1 MSPSIWTQCA
11 GKSRLTRLE
20 AKPWR
25 VVEAQHLI
33 STRKL
38 VDSDDEQQLL
48 EELIESAKP
57 ERRSTPGPSGQRLHY
72 LLFTPFRYPPLRYG
86 SRFGKRTEPSLWYG
100 AESPRTA
107 FAELAY
113 YRLLFLEGTDADL
126 SPLTVEVSLFQATV
140 ESEQAIDLTAAPFDA
155 HTEAIAS
162 PIDYGEAQRLGAAMR
177 RSKVVFFRYP
187 SARDSEGGTNV
198 GVFTPAAF
206 SKPRP
211 STPQSWFCVA
221 TREGVEVIKKDVFRR
236 SSHRFPRADFEVD
249 GELPSP
255 AV

>member
-1 MSPSIWTQCA
+1 
-11 GKSRLTRLE
+11 
-20 AKPWR
+20 
-25 VVEAQHLI
+25 VVESQHLI

-38 VDSDDEQQLL
+38 VDSDEEQQKL

-57 ERRSTPGPSGQRLHY
+57 ERRSEPKAKSQPLHY

-113 YRLLFLEGTDADL
+113 YRLLFLEGTEADL
-126 SPLTVEVSLFQATV
+126 SPLTVEVSLFQATL
-140 ESEQAIDLTAAPFDA
+140 ESERAIDLTDEPFAD
-155 HTEAIAS
+155 HSDVIGS
-162 PIDYGEAQRLGAAMR
+162 PIEYGEAQKLGAAMR
-177 RSKVVFFRYP
+177 RSDVVFFRYR
-187 SARDSEGGTNV
+187 SARDIEGGTNV
-198 GVFTPAAF
+198 GVFTPEAF
-206 SKPRP
+206 SRPRP

-236 SSHRFPRADFEVD
+236 RSHRFPRSDFEVD
-249 GELPSP
+249 GALPSP